1 MSTNCIDCC
10 KIIHKSE
17 WSKCLDIPDSSGN
30 MHCPP
35 KVVVPSNSVLQPN
48 PPHHSRRFRMA
59 QVVKNPGYTAYGR
72 WSSAKWNKTTK
83 KYMMLGGRKS
93 KCLG

>member
-1 MSTNCIDCC
+1 
-10 KIIHKSE
+10 
-17 WSKCLDIPDSSGN
+17 
-30 MHCPP
+30 
-35 KVVVPSNSVLQPN
+35 
-48 PPHHSRRFRMA
+48 MA